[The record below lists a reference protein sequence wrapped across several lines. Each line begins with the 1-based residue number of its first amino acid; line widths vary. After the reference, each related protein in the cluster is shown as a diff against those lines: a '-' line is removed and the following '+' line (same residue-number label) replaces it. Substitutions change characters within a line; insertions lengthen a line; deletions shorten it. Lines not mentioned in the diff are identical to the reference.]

1 MELGE
6 DEYKVVV
13 SQPPAAKARAGLGS
27 SVDDLVSRIDSKIG
41 VVLLDWDTAA
51 TRSWEGLCLRRAAS
65 ASTTGALRGR
75 FVWRRRKGMTE
86 TKELTMVATRGGKR
100 VKCVML
106 LSLVLMTHS
115 HSAGYS
121 HYA

>member
-1 MELGE
+1 VELGE

-13 SQPPAAKARAGLGS
+13 SQPVP

-41 VVLLDWDTAA
+41 VVLRDWDTA

>member
-51 TRSWEGLCLRRAAS
+51 TRSWEGLCLR
-65 ASTTGALRGR
+65 

-86 TKELTMVATRGGKR
+86 TKELMMVATRGGKR
-100 VKCVML
+100 VKCVMM
-106 LSLVLMTHS
+106 LSLVLTTHS
-115 HSAGYS
+115 HSADTVTTRS
-121 HYA
+121 